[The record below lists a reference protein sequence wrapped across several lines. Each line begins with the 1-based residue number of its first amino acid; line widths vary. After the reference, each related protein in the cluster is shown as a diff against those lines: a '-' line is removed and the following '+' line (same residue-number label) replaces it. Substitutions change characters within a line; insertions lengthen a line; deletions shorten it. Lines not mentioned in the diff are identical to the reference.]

1 MVMKTLIKKILRE
14 QTSNTVLVVFGGIN
28 YATPE
33 WMTEQIPNNIKDSRT
48 IIVKSWDTDVQ
59 DVIEELNEITY
70 SSLEVVGFSKG
81 GLNVFELAKR
91 TNIDFVGLIDPSVP
105 EDWSLDGFPTNSI
118 LFFNNDNWSS
128 YPDIKER
135 QKDLASNM
143 KEKFGD
149 ESVKKTELNHK
160 AIPNKFFENYMKQ

>member
-1 MVMKTLIKKILRE
+1 MKELIRKILRE
-14 QTSNTVLVVFGGIN
+14 QTENTVLVVFGGLY
-28 YATPE
+28 YANPL

-70 SSLEVVGFSKG
+70 NSLEVVGFSKG

-91 TNIDFVGLIDPSVP
+91 TNIDFLGLIDPSVAS
-105 EDWSLDGFPTNSI
+105 DWSLEGFTTNSI
-118 LFFNNDNWSS
+118 LFFNNNNWSS
-128 YPDIKER
+128 YPNTKER

-149 ESVKKTELNHK
+149 ESVKETELKHED
-160 AIPNKFFENYMKQ
+160 IPKEFFITHMKQ